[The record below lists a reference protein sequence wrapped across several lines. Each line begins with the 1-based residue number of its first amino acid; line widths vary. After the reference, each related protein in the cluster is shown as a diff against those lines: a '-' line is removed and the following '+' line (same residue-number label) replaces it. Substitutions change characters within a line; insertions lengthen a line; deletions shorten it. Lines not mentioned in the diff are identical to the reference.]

1 MERNTKTLGKERE
14 IAMIILKKF
23 SQENKEIDNKKAKR
37 VGKVL
42 GAVGLG
48 TASTLALAK
57 KAGEMEDDFNKKN
70 IKKAKNTFKE
80 GVRQL
85 REEKDLADRTA
96 KLNMANERGKR
107 GNSTLDLMFHK
118 RKNVEAEK
126 KLADELAN
134 NEQTYKKGVQ
144 ALKKRVI
151 RDANKRASRMPR
163 RLVKNAKGKTLIG
176 GMALTGLATGII
188 SSKKDKDK

>member
-23 SQENKEIDNKKAKR
+23 SQENKEIDNKKAER

>member
-1 MERNTKTLGKERE
+1 MERNTKTLGKERK

-23 SQENKEIDNKKAKR
+23 SQENKEIDNKKAER

-118 RKNVEAEK
+118 KKNVEAEK